1 MAGDGRAAVA
11 GHRAGA
17 GEGQRWSQEPPG
29 QHEPAGTTGAPGD
42 GMRIIPGGAR
52 LDLGKRAHVGQ
63 EIAGKPVKRAGKS
76 AARPFDAS
84 LARLKAVFFEV
95 RL

>member
-1 MAGDGRAAVA
+1 
-11 GHRAGA
+11 
-17 GEGQRWSQEPPG
+17 
-29 QHEPAGTTGAPGD
+29 
-42 GMRIIPGGAR
+42 MRIIPGGAR